1 MNRGAKK
8 VKTFNK
14 SKRIPVESIRIGLA
28 SPEQIRNW
36 AERTLPNGKVVGQ
49 VTNSQTVNYKTLRP
63 VKGGLF
69 CERVFGPIKD
79 FECSCGRKKSKFLQ
93 KFCSEC
99 DVEFTSSQVRRHRLG
114 YVQLVSPVTH
124 IWYLKG
130 RLSYISN
137 LLGIPRKRVEAVTY
151 CTEKLEVSE
160 TEELKI
166 VSPFFTEKNFSK
178 LPEYLKRFSSPPM
191 FEKTQL
197 FLKNKLLRAE
207 HDFSILTDVGLTPS
221 AEKETLPSV
230 EKQEVNSYFFDKL
243 NEKTKN
249 EKGFESKLA
258 NSASQGLELNN
269 FTNNGD
275 NLDQAEI
282 ENLTEKPLDSQVIE
296 EPINYSYTLEEDK
309 DTKAS
314 FKNQT
319 ETNLKISPIPLSPE
333 TERKKEKRVAKSNNI
348 ANFSL
353 QEIEKNKAFKKFR
366 QKLILPIS
374 QDSGGWDSEKDR
386 ISFFKYI
393 SNSPKPEDIPIPLYV
408 EFAENSETLFSN
420 LNITG
425 TEAVRKVLANTGALA
440 VRKRLV
446 QLNLDILDKI
456 LKDELFELNEEIHE
470 LEDKGFLLL
479 YEERR
484 LQRLITQRSKKLRRL
499 KLVRDFRR
507 SKARPE
513 WMTLS
518 TLPVLPPNLRPII
531 QLDGDQVAVS
541 DLNKL
546 YQKILFRNK
555 RFRRTNIENA
565 PYAQRLLQ
573 EAVDALIENG
583 KGGSDPIC
591 ASNDRPLKSLSDI
604 LKGKKGRFRQNL
616 LGKRVDYSGRSV
628 IVVGPALKLHQCG
641 LPKEMAIELFQPFLI
656 RRLMVKK
663 IVPTIVTAKRLIQDQ
678 SSLIWDVLEQV
689 MQSHPVL
696 LNRAPTLHRLG
707 VQAFQPK
714 LVDGRAILLHPL
726 VCPAFNADF
735 DGDQMAVHV
744 PLSFEARAEAWKLMW
759 SRNNLLSPA
768 TGQPILVPSQDMVL
782 GCYYLTTSAL
792 LTAKNSS
799 KKSDELE
806 TTNVLQR
813 KKTLKE
819 NFYKEKTTENGGKN
833 QVYKAKPDVK
843 IETLDSFLQFSSAF
857 NYYFS
862 DFNSA
867 LKSLSQKNINLHSPI
882 WVKTSLLIE
891 CEKRLKNPLEV
902 RVSPF
907 GHSHVIFSTYQY
919 QNDFT
924 GYRMSQYVRTT
935 AGRILLNNLIM
946 SALLQRK
953 ELSLQ

>member
-1 MNRGAKK
+1 MKA
-8 VKTFNK
+8 FNK
-14 SKRIPVESIRIGLA
+14 LKRIPVESIRIGLA

-114 YVQLVSPVTH
+114 YIQLVSPVTH

-137 LLGIPRKRVEAVTY
+137 LLGIPRKRVEAITY
-151 CTEKLEVSE
+151 CIEKLEVSE

-166 VSPFFTEKNFSK
+166 VSPFFIENSFSK
-178 LPEYLKRFSSPPM
+178 LPKYLKKFSSPSM
-191 FEKTQL
+191 FDQTR
-197 FLKNKLLRAE
+197 FFFKNKQLPRGTS
-207 HDFSILTDVGLTPS
+207 SILTHADV
-221 AEKETLPSV
+221 AEGKTTGAE
-230 EKQEVNSYFFDKL
+230 QGANNYFFDQR
-243 NEKTKN
+243 NAKTKI
-249 EKGFESKLA
+249 GR
-258 NSASQGLELNN
+258 GLELNN
-269 FTNNGD
+269 FNIKETNNFTKNGD
-275 NLDQAEI
+275 NLVDIEI
-282 ENLTEKPLDSQVIE
+282 NNLTQKQLDPDISEGFFKSETFPIPFPAGTQGEVKNQKQTNFQIF
-296 EPINYSYTLEEDK
+296 PINLSTSTQAKEEKEQGSSNHLANLSLQDIDK
-309 DTKAS
+309 DKT
-314 FKNQT
+314 FN
-319 ETNLKISPIPLSPE
+319 
-333 TERKKEKRVAKSNNI
+333 
-348 ANFSL
+348 
-353 QEIEKNKAFKKFR
+353 KFR

-393 SNSPKPEDIPIPLYV
+393 SSSPKPEDIPIPLYV
-408 EFAENSETLFSN
+408 EFAENSEKLFSN
-420 LNITG
+420 LNVTG

-440 VRKRLV
+440 IRKRLV
-446 QLNLDILDKI
+446 QLNLDVLDKI

-470 LEDKGFLLL
+470 LENKGFLLL

-591 ASNDRPLKSLSDI
+591 ASNDRPLKSLSDV

-628 IVVGPALKLHQCG
+628 IVVGPTLKLHQCG

-656 RRLMVKK
+656 RQLMVKK
-663 IVPTIVTAKRLIQDQ
+663 IVPTIVTAKRLIQEQ
-678 SSLIWDVLEQV
+678 SSLIWDVLQQV

-707 VQAFQPK
+707 VQAFQPI
-714 LVDGRAILLHPL
+714 LIDGRAILLHPL

-792 LTAKNSS
+792 LTSRSEFKSNNLFLPLQHKKLLNSKGTESFVEDGVS
-799 KKSDELE
+799 K
-806 TTNVLQR
+806 VL
-813 KKTLKE
+813 TLRSQA
-819 NFYKEKTTENGGKN
+819 F
-833 QVYKAKPDVK
+833 KAR
-843 IETLDSFLQFSSAF
+843 LSAAH

-867 LKSLSQKNINLHSPI
+867 LKSLSQKNIDLHAPI

-891 CEKRLKNPLEV
+891 CEKRLENPLEI

-907 GHSHVIFSTYQY
+907 GKSHVIFSTYQY

-935 AGRILLNNLIM
+935 AGRILLNNIIV

-953 ELSLQ
+953 ELCLP